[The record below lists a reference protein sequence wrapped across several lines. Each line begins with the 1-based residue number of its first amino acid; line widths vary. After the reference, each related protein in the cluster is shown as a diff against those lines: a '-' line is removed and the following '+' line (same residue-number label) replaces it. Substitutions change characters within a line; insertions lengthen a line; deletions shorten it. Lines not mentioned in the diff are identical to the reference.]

1 MTSMNRRAN
10 LAGTAS
16 AAVASPAIAF
26 PIAPHPDAELLALGE
41 RLRSAQIALRAA
53 SNRAEAGGAAYTARR
68 APMPDACRPKPG
80 DNEGLGVDKAEWP
93 DGFYAAHQVDRL
105 RDLQADRPGFEVVD
119 NPDGFTVRKFRR
131 SNDLVRA
138 QEIIKAFKWKAADA
152 AL

>member
-80 DNEGLGVDKAEWP
+80 DNEGLEWTKRNGP
-93 DGFYAAHQVDRL
+93 TASMPHTKWIGSAICRPIAQV
-105 RDLQADRPGFEVVD
+105 
-119 NPDGFTVRKFRR
+119 
-131 SNDLVRA
+131 S
-138 QEIIKAFKWKAADA
+138 KW
-152 AL
+152 